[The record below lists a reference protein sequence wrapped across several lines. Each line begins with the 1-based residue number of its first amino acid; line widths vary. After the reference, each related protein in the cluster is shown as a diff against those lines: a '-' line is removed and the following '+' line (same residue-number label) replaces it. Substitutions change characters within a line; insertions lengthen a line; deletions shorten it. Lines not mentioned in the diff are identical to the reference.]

1 MLIDTPG
8 LDSGS
13 DEYRKDGLAHS
24 LAYLLIF
31 PADES
36 VVKESAAAVLA
47 ELKLR
52 DAPVYGVLTKC
63 DKVPPEEVGNSMRYL
78 QGQLERLLGRPSVPL
93 VCASTRTPG
102 GTSRVETLLLGF
114 QERADEIARRRFT
127 AQLLDRGRS
136 LARILS
142 MRITYEELSVS
153 ELTGRIEAL
162 QAEIEE
168 ILSRLALEEKE
179 FLAHTA
185 QCRTL
190 LLERANERLDEA
202 CEPIER
208 MLSTGQS
215 PAAYVEGMLR
225 GGVTADML
233 AHFEPAARLYIRQ
246 TVGILEVQ
254 SSEARPGGAVEQLR
268 RFADIVRQPR
278 SILGKT
284 EAIGEISSL
293 FGNKLPE
300 QHGLW
305 RGRQRQA
312 LLQKK
317 VRKEFIPCL
326 HRAVSKYIDSL
337 ISRRTEW
344 VRSSVRDALEEEFA
358 ASRRALEDAYFRKAR
373 DDSRRSDG
381 GKRMRRDL
389 DTLKD
394 LLRGFGEKQEAVL

>member
-1 MLIDTPG
+1 
-8 LDSGS
+8 
-13 DEYRKDGLAHS
+13 
-24 LAYLLIF
+24 
-31 PADES
+31 
-36 VVKESAAAVLA
+36 
-47 ELKLR
+47 
-52 DAPVYGVLTKC
+52 
-63 DKVPPEEVGNSMRYL
+63 
-78 QGQLERLLGRPSVPL
+78 
-93 VCASTRTPG
+93 
-102 GTSRVETLLLGF
+102 
-114 QERADEIARRRFT
+114 
-127 AQLLDRGRS
+127 
-136 LARILS
+136 
-142 MRITYEELSVS
+142 
-153 ELTGRIEAL
+153 
-162 QAEIEE
+162 
-168 ILSRLALEEKE
+168 
-179 FLAHTA
+179 
-185 QCRTL
+185 
-190 LLERANERLDEA
+190 
-202 CEPIER
+202 
-208 MLSTGQS
+208 
-215 PAAYVEGMLR
+215 MLR

-284 EAIGEISSL
+284 EAIGEIFSL

-326 HRAVSKYIDSL
+326 RRAVSKYIDSL

-344 VRSSVRDALEEEFA
+344 VRSSVRNALEEEFA